1 MKKAARQTVND
12 ALSDVHVAN
21 VLLYWYSACPGKKKN
36 PAQSISSIST

>member
-12 ALSDVHVAN
+12 DLPDVHVAN
-21 VLLYWYSACPGKKKN
+21 VLLYWYSACPDKKN